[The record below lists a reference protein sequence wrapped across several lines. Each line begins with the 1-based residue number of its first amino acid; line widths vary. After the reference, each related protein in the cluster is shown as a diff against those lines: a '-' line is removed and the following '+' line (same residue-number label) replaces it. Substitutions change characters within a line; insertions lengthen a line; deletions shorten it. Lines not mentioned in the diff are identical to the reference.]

1 MLWGLALAVIV
12 LAAFFGGM
20 LVERLRL
27 DAKRD
32 EVIQRYNRVLQEHRE
47 QQMRAEK
54 ATSR

>member
-1 MLWGLALAVIV
+1 MIV

-54 ATSR
+54 AASR

>member
-1 MLWGLALAVIV
+1 MLWGMALAVIV

-32 EVIQRYNRVLQEHRE
+32 EVIQRYNRVAPRIMDLA
-47 QQMRAEK
+47 M
-54 ATSR
+54 SSIG